1 MKTSKLTDID
11 VNATYRIF
19 ANGFGFGRFVKDE
32 NPGACRGFVRVCNQS
47 SPERFVVFVTPK
59 KRIPINV
66 YMNDGVFVLR
76 LPFIMKKVE
85 TKEVLALFSQKA
97 EDDLKSLQKQMDQ
110 VRQDYLENFKFFSE
124 N

>member
-1 MKTSKLTDID
+1 MPKIDVVDID

-19 ANGFGFGRFVKDE
+19 ANGFGFGRFVGDE
-32 NPGACRGFVRVCNQS
+32 NPGACRGFVRVYNQE
-47 SPERFVVFVTPK
+47 SPNRFVVFETPEQ
-59 KRIPINV
+59 RIQIGV
-66 YMNDGVFVLR
+66 YMDDGVFVLR

-85 TKEVLALFSQKA
+85 TKEVLALLSQKA
-97 EDDLKSLQKQMDQ
+97 EDDLMVLQKQMDQ